1 VKNVAPVLVEDAG
14 TMEFLALEV
23 VHLVYPPSTG
33 SDVRFSG
40 ERFEGNASFSRFSPA
55 KRTDTAADFS
65 YPPDAIAA
73 IVHSA

>member
-40 ERFEGNASFSRFSPA
+40 ERFEGNASFSPFSA
-55 KRTDTAADFS
+55 KRTDTVADFS
-65 YPPDAIAA
+65 YPPNAIAA
-73 IVHSA
+73 VVHSA